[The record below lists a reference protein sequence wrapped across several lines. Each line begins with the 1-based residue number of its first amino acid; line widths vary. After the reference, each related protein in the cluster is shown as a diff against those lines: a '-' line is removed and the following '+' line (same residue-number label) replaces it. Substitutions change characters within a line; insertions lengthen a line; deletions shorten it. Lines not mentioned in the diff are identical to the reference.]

1 MNLAPAVHLLR
12 SGQISVLAQTQ
23 TPGRCHAAKR
33 FLATGL
39 LLFLVS
45 APGVAQTPI
54 DTIKEAQRLER
65 VAQVARQE
73 GRYDDAIRA
82 YQTIAVIA
90 RSSPKTVAS
99 AFLNIGSIYLTQK
112 RYEEASNNLRRSIAL
127 DPTSAEAE
135 NNLGEALGELKQ
147 YSAALE
153 AFQKA
158 IALDRDFVK
167 ARYNMGVIYDHL
179 DRPKYAEFVFRIL
192 IRDFPDYALAYDGLA
207 VALSKS
213 GRAQEALPLHQ
224 RAITLEPRDA
234 SFFYNYAISYLLLGD
249 TRRAQ
254 EQQQKVREI
263 DPAMA
268 EHLAMVIAKHQR

>member
-1 MNLAPAVHLLR
+1 MNRAPAMHLLR
-12 SGQISVLAQTQ
+12 SFQISMLAQMQ
-23 TPGRCHAAKR
+23 TPRRCDAAKR

-39 LLFLVS
+39 LSFLVS
-45 APGVAQTPI
+45 APGLPQTPN

-90 RSSPKTVAS
+90 KSSPKTVAS

-112 RYEEASNNLRRSIAL
+112 RYEEATNNLHRSIAL

-135 NNLGEALGELKQ
+135 NNLGEALGELRQ

-158 IALDRDFVK
+158 IALDRNFVK
-167 ARYNMGVIYDHL
+167 ARYNMGVIYDHM

-213 GRAQEALPLHQ
+213 GRAREALPLHQ

-234 SFFYNYAISYLLLGD
+234 SFYYNYAISYLLLGD